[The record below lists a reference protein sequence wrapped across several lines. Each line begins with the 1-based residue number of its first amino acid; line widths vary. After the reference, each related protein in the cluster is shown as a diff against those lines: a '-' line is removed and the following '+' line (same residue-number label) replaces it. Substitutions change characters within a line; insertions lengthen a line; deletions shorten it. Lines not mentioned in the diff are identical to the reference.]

1 MTGRRK
7 KSLIAISSLLLLS
20 SSISAQ
26 STQQSVPP
34 QSQSQGYAS
43 ISRQNENI
51 VLRHI
56 RPVLRASGYAGL
68 ITYNGSCHTNNPDF
82 VEFPRVNMSRPGEGT
97 TLGVIREMF
106 ENDSAVKV
114 KEKPGKVIEIK
125 IGSPVT
131 SFLRT
136 KISVLRLGPIDQ
148 YNPDIAI
155 YAIMGANEVRT
166 KMKRLNFYTQQIII
180 FDTLIAEP
188 APGLPHLP
196 AVLKN
201 VSVEQILKLIAKK
214 FGWIAVYG
222 TCRQPNGKGF
232 VKVNFVGFGY

>member
-1 MTGRRK
+1 M
-7 KSLIAISSLLLLS
+7 SFIAISSLLLLS
-20 SSISAQ
+20 SGIS
-26 STQQSVPP
+26 TPNLQQSVPP
-34 QSQSQGYAS
+34 QSQSQIYAS
-43 ISRQNENI
+43 SRKNEDS
-51 VLRHI
+51 VLQRV
-56 RPVLRASGYAGL
+56 RPVLRANEYAGL
-68 ITYNGSCHTNNPDF
+68 ITYSGACHTNHPDF
-82 VEFPRVNMSRPGEGT
+82 VGFPRVNVRRPSGST
-97 TLGVIREMF
+97 SLAAIREMF
-106 ENDSAVKV
+106 ANDSAVKV

-136 KISVLRLGPIDQ
+136 KISVLRLGAINQ

-155 YAIMGANEVRT
+155 YAIMGAKEVKE
-166 KMKRLNFYTQQIII
+166 KMNRLNFYAPQVIN
-180 FDTLIAEP
+180 FGTLVTEP

-232 VKVNFVGFGY
+232 VKVNFMALEN